1 MIKKK
6 LYIKKKYIKGSHPKK
21 EEEANYNWEGG
32 KIVTYYLLPQ
42 SHYQLARIHSLSSFY
57 SQVTSAKTK
66 PHLFQINY
74 QIKDLNF
81 VGMCILQ
88 INFQNE
94 YSVEISLVYG
104 FCTRGGFIN
113 QLKLQQSRNSGSNDH
128 LMQSF
133 NHTKSVKISFLV
145 FRLVEPK

>member
-1 MIKKK
+1 MN
-6 LYIKKKYIKGSHPKK
+6 KKYIKGSHPKK
-21 EEEANYNWEGG
+21 EDEANYNWEGG

-94 YSVEISLVYG
+94 YSVEISLV
-104 FCTRGGFIN
+104 
-113 QLKLQQSRNSGSNDH
+113 S
-128 LMQSF
+128 
-133 NHTKSVKISFLV
+133 ISWYLV
-145 FRLVEPK
+145 ATNPSKVQTHAPPMPHSL